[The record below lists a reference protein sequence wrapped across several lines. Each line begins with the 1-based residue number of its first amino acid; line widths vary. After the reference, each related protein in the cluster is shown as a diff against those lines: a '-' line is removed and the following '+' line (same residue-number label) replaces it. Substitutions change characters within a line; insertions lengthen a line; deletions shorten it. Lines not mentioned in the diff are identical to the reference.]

1 MSSKCYF
8 GCPEEKSS
16 DHHYFHMQFW
26 LSREDLSWLVFRQN
40 WSGMM
45 CLKAFSKPSRASFIL
60 MGIKRC
66 QVHQYATLSD
76 NTFTAFFH
84 DQMLLLIV
92 YQTWLFLMI
101 TDPWAIL
108 LLEISS
114 IFLNAHQEIT
124 ISIISVL
131 LSSQN
136 QKYCSQCQITSLGFF
151 LLFPFFFVPVSSQNH
166 QFFLPRIATFFRV
179 EFTISFVYL
188 HTQFF
193 RLVPIILRP
202 KN

>member
-84 DQMLLLIV
+84 DQMLIV
-92 YQTWLFLMI
+92 YQTWL
-101 TDPWAIL
+101 DDQYPWVQPL
-108 LLEISS
+108 FSS
-114 IFLNAHQEIT
+114 IFLSILHQEIT

-166 QFFLPRIATFFRV
+166 QFFCLELQLSSVSSLPFSLFIY
-179 EFTISFVYL
+179 ILSFSVWCL
-188 HTQFF
+188 SF
-193 RLVPIILRP
+193 
-202 KN
+202 

>member
-1 MSSKCYF
+1 
-8 GCPEEKSS
+8 
-16 DHHYFHMQFW
+16 
-26 LSREDLSWLVFRQN
+26 
-40 WSGMM
+40 
-45 CLKAFSKPSRASFIL
+45 

-92 YQTWLFLMI
+92 YQTWLLMI
-101 TDPWAIL
+101 TDPWDSTPWDFLHFSL
-108 LLEISS
+108 L
-114 IFLNAHQEIT
+114 NPHQEIT

-166 QFFLPRIATFFRV
+166 QFFARITTFFRV
-179 EFTISFVYL
+179 VHVFVVYL
-188 HTQFF
+188 HTQFLCIVSLNLRQVASNEN
-193 RLVPIILRP
+193 RLFCLFTWIPNRVDLSIHFCYEISTFILLP
-202 KN
+202 KKVKLKISRRK

>member
-26 LSREDLSWLVFRQN
+26 LSREDLSWLVFCQN

-92 YQTWLFLMI
+92 YQTWLLMI
-101 TDPWAIL
+101 TDPWDSTPWDFLHFSL
-108 LLEISS
+108 L
-114 IFLNAHQEIT
+114 NPHQEIT

-166 QFFLPRIATFFRV
+166 QFFCLELQLSSVSSSPFSLFIYILSLPG
-179 EFTISFVYL
+179 
-188 HTQFF
+188 
-193 RLVPIILRP
+193 
-202 KN
+202 

>member
-26 LSREDLSWLVFRQN
+26 LSREDLSWLVFCQN

-166 QFFLPRIATFFRV
+166 QFFA
-179 EFTISFVYL
+179 
-188 HTQFF
+188 
-193 RLVPIILRP
+193 
-202 KN
+202 